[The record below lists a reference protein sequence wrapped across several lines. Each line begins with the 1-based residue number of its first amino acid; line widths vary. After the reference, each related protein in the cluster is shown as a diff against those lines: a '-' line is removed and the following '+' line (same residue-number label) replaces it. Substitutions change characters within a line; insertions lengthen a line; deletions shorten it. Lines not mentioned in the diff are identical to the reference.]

1 MASEHDSKGD
11 AEKAR
16 ATADDKKEKTSRRA
30 AEPASDATSLK
41 SVAPRES
48 ESPRKRRAPRK
59 PAATKGD
66 KADAPAD
73 SAPKP
78 AAKPATAR
86 RSPAKRG
93 AVKAA
98 AAKPAATPGTR
109 GRSTDTRVG
118 ARKVPGHAKPAA
130 AASAPPAPPPAP
142 EPAPSAAPQV
152 PETAAA
158 APPAE
163 ALARMTDTMLAN
175 MQSAEGLVAR
185 LAAALA
191 SRRAPNPGVEAPGP
205 GFFAETSQ
213 AWLRML
219 AEHPT
224 RIIEQQAQFWTETLK
239 HYAETQAALATGRL
253 EAPHYPPSRDKRF
266 SNPLW
271 QTHPY
276 FAFIRRQY
284 EIAAET
290 MRKAS
295 SDLAVDDPIHR
306 QRIDWFTNQLIDMLA
321 PTNFLATNP
330 DALEKAVETEGESLV
345 RGLQNLVEDVEKH
358 GGDLVV
364 TLADPDA
371 FTIGENVAT
380 APGEVVARRPLYELI
395 QFSPSTEQAHAVPII
410 LFPPWINKFYILDL
424 KPQNSFIRWVVDQ
437 GFTLFVVSW
446 RNPGPQDS
454 DIGLDD
460 YVSAYIDA
468 MENVRVIT
476 GERQVNAVGYC
487 IGGTTLSL
495 TLALLKQRGQDGGV
509 NSATFF
515 TTLTDFGDLGEF
527 TPFIQPDFVDGIEA
541 EVKRSGIL
549 AAPLMART
557 FSFLRANDLVWG
569 PAIRSYMLGEA
580 PPAFDLLFWNG
591 DATNLPGRM
600 VMEYLRGLCQQNQL
614 AEGGYEILGH
624 KVRLSDITLPVCS
637 ITCQTDHIA
646 PWKQCWKGFAR
657 LGSADRTFVVSESG
671 HIAGIVNPPSKKKY
685 GHYLSDAGFGGTP
698 DDWMAAAQRRDGSW
712 WPFWRDW
719 IAPRSGPMVPARV
732 PEGGLG
738 PAPGDYVKQTAVL
751 P

>member
-1 MASEHDSKGD
+1 MTSEQDNEGGIKGPRTTAGD
-11 AEKAR
+11 KR
-16 ATADDKKEKTSRRA
+16 KNATVKGAGVTN
-30 AEPASDATSLK
+30 DATS
-41 SVAPRES
+41 P
-48 ESPRKRRAPRK
+48 
-59 PAATKGD
+59 PAAP
-66 KADAPAD
+66 PAD
-73 SAPKP
+73 SAATGKKP
-78 AAKPATAR
+78 RARKAAASSATPGEAAAEGAKPATK
-86 RSPAKRG
+86 RSPAKRRTTK
-93 AVKAA
+93 V
-98 AAKPAATPGTR
+98 AKPAGTAGAR
-109 GRSTDTRVG
+109 GRNGDPRAG
-118 ARKVPGHAKPAA
+118 ARKVPAAPARAEA
-130 AASAPPAPPPAP
+130 ADTAATDKTAPAP
-142 EPAPSAAPQV
+142 EAVADADAAPALS
-152 PETAAA
+152 ENMAANM
-158 APPAE
+158 
-163 ALARMTDTMLAN
+163 ALAEDLIK
-175 MQSAEGLVAR
+175 R
-185 LAAALA
+185 LTAVMAG
-191 SRRAPNPGVEAPGP
+191 RRPANPGIAGPGP
-205 GFFAETSQ
+205 DFFAETSQ
-213 AWLRML
+213 AWLRTL
-219 AEHPT
+219 AQHPH
-224 RIIEQQAQFWTETLK
+224 RIFEQQVQFWADTLS
-239 HYAETQAALATGRL
+239 HYVAAQAALASGRI
-253 EAPHYPPSRDKRF
+253 EAPDYPAPKDRRF

-276 FAFIRRQY
+276 FAFVRRQY
-284 EIAAET
+284 EIGAEAMRRAAL
-290 MRKAS
+290 
-295 SDLAVDDPIHR
+295 DLEIDDPVQR
-306 QRIDWFTNQLIDMLA
+306 QRVEWFTGQLIDMMA

-345 RGLQNLVEDVEKH
+345 RGLQNLVDDVEKH

-364 TLADPDA
+364 TLSDPHA
-371 FTIGENVAT
+371 FQIGENIAT
-380 APGEVVARRPLYELI
+380 APGQVVVRRPLYELI
-395 QFSPSTEQAHAVPII
+395 QFSPSTEEVHATPIV